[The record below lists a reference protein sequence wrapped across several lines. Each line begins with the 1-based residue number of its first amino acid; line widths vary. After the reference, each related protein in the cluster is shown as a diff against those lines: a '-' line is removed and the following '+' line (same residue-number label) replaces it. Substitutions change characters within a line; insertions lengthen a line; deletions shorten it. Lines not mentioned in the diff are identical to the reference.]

1 MIDQSKINTLTVL
14 IMEVPCCGG
23 LLQIAKKARESA
35 SRNIPLKVMVMS
47 IKGEILSEE
56 WI

>member
-1 MIDQSKINTLTVL
+1 MAISRAGRKVPVKAITV
-14 IMEVPCCGG
+14 
-23 LLQIAKKARESA
+23 
-35 SRNIPLKVMVMS
+35 S

>member
-1 MIDQSKINTLTVL
+1 M

-23 LLQIAKKARESA
+23 LIQMARQAVSQA
-35 SRNIPLKVMVMS
+35 SRKIPIKAIVVG

>member
-1 MIDQSKINTLTVL
+1 LNNATRKIP
-14 IMEVPCCGG
+14 I
-23 LLQIAKKARESA
+23 KK
-35 SRNIPLKVMVMS
+35 IVVG

>member
-1 MIDQSKINTLTVL
+1 MIDNSVINTLTVL

-23 LLQIAKKARESA
+23 LLHIAELAREKA
-35 SRNIPLKVMVMS
+35 SRNIPIKAIVLS
-47 IKGEILSEE
+47 IQGEVLSEE